1 MSTIPSLSPI
11 SVPDDAYDATWWNGS
26 LEVPTKNAVRDKIE
40 ALSSGVSDWDKWD
53 ISVTS
58 SGTVWTIDNDVVT
71 YAKMQNVS
79 ATDKLLGR
87 STAWAWDIEE
97 IACTAAGRALLD
109 DADAAAQRATLGV
122 VIGTDVQAYDADL
135 GALAG
140 ISSNGILARTWAG
153 TASARTITG
162 TSNEISVSN
171 WDGVSWNPTL
181 SLPSTIDLWGKTSFE
196 IPNGAGGTTVDA
208 AWEICIDTTSKTLN
222 FYDGSNEVVLTPIM
236 SKSVT
241 VESPTASEDISLFY
255 TDEAI
260 TITKIVYVITGSTSV
275 TTTIRHHTDR
285 NNAGN
290 EVVTGGTTANS
301 TTTGNVVTSF
311 NDATVPADSFV
322 RLETTALSGT
332 PTSLNVTIFYRQ
344 DA

>member
-1 MSTIPSLSPI
+1 
-11 SVPDDAYDATWWNGS
+11 
-26 LEVPTKNAVRDKIE
+26 
-40 ALSSGVSDWDKWD
+40 
-53 ISVTS
+53 
-58 SGTVWTIDNDVVT
+58 
-71 YAKMQNVS
+71 
-79 ATDKLLGR
+79 
-87 STAWAWDIEE
+87 
-97 IACTAAGRALLD
+97 
-109 DADAAAQRATLGV
+109 
-122 VIGTDVQAYDADL
+122 
-135 GALAG
+135 
-140 ISSNGILARTWAG
+140 
-153 TASARTITG
+153 
-162 TSNEISVSN
+162 
-171 WDGVSWNPTL
+171 
-181 SLPSTIDLWGKTSFE
+181 
-196 IPNGAGGTTVDA
+196 
-208 AWEICIDTTSKTLN
+208 
-222 FYDGSNEVVLTPIM
+222 M